1 MKKHSLAEFMKSK
14 SFYALLCVGA
24 LAIVAI
30 TLVSL
35 NQPSDKEEG
44 NKYADLNEPIVTGD
58 VAQGDENSEIDEFLD
73 TNNNPSDTVANT
85 PGTGTDVA
93 TNDPVKE
100 DIIEPGSSGN
110 LLEFDPVDD
119 PNATANA
126 VDTTNEVAK
135 VEDTIKKTDTGSAS
149 EQEVETKEVLNP
161 DTLYFD
167 VEKGLLW
174 PVTGNVLMDYSA
186 DRVVFFE
193 TLQQFKCN
201 PAVIIG
207 AQTGTEVKS
216 AADGIIT
223 SITNEDETGKT
234 VTINIGSGYS
244 LVYGQISDE
253 INFKVGD
260 QVLEGDVIGNVADP
274 TMYYSVE
281 GSNLYFQVMKEK
293 DTVNPMLLLR

>member
-24 LAIVAI
+24 LAIIAI

-44 NKYADLNEPIVTGD
+44 NKYADLNEPIVTDD

-73 TNNNPSDTVANT
+73 TNNNPSDTAANT

-100 DIIEPGSSGN
+100 DIIEPGSDGS

-119 PNATANA
+119 PNATANV
-126 VDTTNEVAK
+126 VDTTFAVASVADTTEK
-135 VEDTIKKTDTGSAS
+135 VDATDTS

-161 DTLYFD
+161 DTLYF
-167 VEKGLLW
+167 EAEEGLLW
-174 PVTGNVLMDYSA
+174 PVAGNVLMDYSA
-186 DRVVFFE
+186 DRVIFFE

-207 AQTGTEVKS
+207 AKTGTQVKS

-223 SITNEDETGKT
+223 SVTKEDETGTT
-234 VTINIGSGYS
+234 VTVNIGSGYS
-244 LVYGQISDE
+244 LVYGQLNDE
-253 INFKVGD
+253 INVKVGE
-260 QVLEGDVIGNVADP
+260 QVLEGDVIGTIADP

-281 GSNLYFQVMKEK
+281 GSNLYFQVIKEK